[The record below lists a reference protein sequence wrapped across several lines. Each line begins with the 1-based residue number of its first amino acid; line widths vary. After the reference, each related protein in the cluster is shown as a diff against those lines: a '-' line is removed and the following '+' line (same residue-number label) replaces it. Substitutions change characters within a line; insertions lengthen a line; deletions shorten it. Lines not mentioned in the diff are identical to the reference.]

1 MGGIILISIYTG
13 AVLIGLIWVIWVL
26 RKYDIIKIEKN
37 K

>member
-1 MGGIILISIYTG
+1 MGGIILLSIYTG